1 MQESNKAELR
11 NLFRSKRHNLS
22 QADRNEA
29 SARIRTRLLGL
40 PEVRLAKSVML
51 YVPTKNEVDTWPLL
65 EHFWT
70 VGVEVLLPRCRDD
83 QPGFMDIHAV
93 DNAAELGPGQFGLTE
108 PILGLAPLVTEPEPD
123 IILVP
128 ALAFDRRGFR
138 LGFGGGYYDRF
149 LSRLACQHLRVGLAY
164 DFQIAE
170 RLPAESW
177 DIPVQRV
184 ITQDTIICTE
194 NQS

>member
-11 NLFRSKRHNLS
+11 NLFRTRRHNLTRDKRS
-22 QADRNEA
+22 DA
-29 SARIRTRLLGL
+29 SARIRARLLDLPETRLAG
-40 PEVRLAKSVML
+40 SVLL

-70 VGVEVLLPRCRDD
+70 VGVQVLLPRCRDN

-93 DNAAELGPGQFGLTE
+93 NSAAELGPGQFGLTE

-123 IILVP
+123 LILVP

-149 LSRLACQHLRVGLAY
+149 LTRLTHPHLRVGLAY

-170 RLPAESW
+170 RLPAEPW
-177 DIPVQRV
+177 DMPVQRI
-184 ITQDTIICTE
+184 ITQDTIIFTE

>member
-11 NLFRSKRHNLS
+11 NLFRTRRHNLTRDKRS
-22 QADRNEA
+22 DA
-29 SARIRTRLLGL
+29 SARIRTRLLDL
-40 PEVRLAKSVML
+40 PETRLAGSVLL

-70 VGVEVLLPRCRDD
+70 VGVQILLPRCRDN

-93 DNAAELGPGQFGLTE
+93 NSAAELGPGQFGLTE

-123 IILVP
+123 LILVP

-149 LSRLACQHLRVGLAY
+149 LTRLTHPHLRVGLAY

-170 RLPAESW
+170 RLPAEPW
-177 DIPVQRV
+177 DMPVQRI
-184 ITQDTIICTE
+184 ITQDTIIFTE

>member
-11 NLFRSKRHNLS
+11 NLFRTRRHNLTRDKRS
-22 QADRNEA
+22 DA
-29 SARIRTRLLGL
+29 SARIRARLLDLPETRLAG
-40 PEVRLAKSVML
+40 SVLL

-70 VGVEVLLPRCRDD
+70 VGVQILLPRCRDN

-93 DNAAELGPGQFGLTE
+93 NSAAELGPGQFGLTE

-123 IILVP
+123 LLLVP

-149 LSRLACQHLRVGLAY
+149 LTRLTHPHLRVGLAY

-170 RLPAESW
+170 RLPAEPW
-177 DIPVQRV
+177 DMPVQRI
-184 ITQDTIICTE
+184 ITQDTIIFTE

>member
-11 NLFRSKRHNLS
+11 NLFRSKRQNLNPGE
-22 QADRNEA
+22 RNEA
-29 SARIRTRLLGL
+29 SSRICKRLLDL
-40 PEVRLAKSVML
+40 PEIRRARSVML

-65 EHFWT
+65 EHFWVIET
-70 VGVEVLLPRCRDD
+70 EVLLPRCRDE

-93 DNAAELGPGQFGLTE
+93 RGPRELGAGHFGLTE
-108 PILGLAPLVTEPEPD
+108 PVLGLAPLVVDPRPD
-123 IILVP
+123 VILIP
-128 ALAFDRRGFR
+128 ALAFDRGGFR

-149 LSRLACQHLRVGLAY
+149 LSRLTCRHLRIGLAY
-164 DFQIAE
+164 DFQLADH
-170 RLPAESW
+170 LPAEPW

-184 ITQDTIICTE
+184 ITQDTIIFTE